1 MPNTSQDIRQS
12 LLESDQEYRRLYEEH
27 TRCESQLQVL
37 VNQSYWKDE
46 DLEMEIGLKK
56 MKLRLKDMMAMIV
69 ARYHNQLVHH

>member
-12 LLESDQEYRRLYEEH
+12 LLESNQEYRRLYEEH
-27 TRCESQLQVL
+27 SRCESQLQVL